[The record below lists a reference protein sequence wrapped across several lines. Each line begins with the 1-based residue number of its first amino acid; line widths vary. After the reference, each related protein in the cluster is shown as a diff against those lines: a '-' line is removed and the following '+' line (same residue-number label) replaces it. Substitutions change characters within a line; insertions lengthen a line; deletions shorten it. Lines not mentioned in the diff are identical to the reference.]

1 MWKYNNINNILPEMV
16 VKGQRR
22 RTFFNPIIFT
32 YHNLQKKKNQVLISI
47 GTKTAL

>member
-22 RTFFNPIIFT
+22 RTFLNPIIFT